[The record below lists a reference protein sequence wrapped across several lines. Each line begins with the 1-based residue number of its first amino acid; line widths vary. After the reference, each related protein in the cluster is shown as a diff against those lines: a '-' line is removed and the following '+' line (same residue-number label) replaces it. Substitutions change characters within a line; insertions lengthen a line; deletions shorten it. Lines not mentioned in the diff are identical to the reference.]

1 MMTEKTKIRIMLVDD
16 HVLIR
21 SGLTMLLQKHGAVE
35 VVGEAA
41 DGLEALRLYEQL
53 RPEILLLDLSLPR
66 MDGITCLKEIK
77 ERDPAAKVIIL
88 SMHEDEDYIRA
99 VIDAGASGYVP
110 KAAMDEELF
119 HAIDAVRRGH
129 FYLRPQEAHTLVNTL
144 KSRRETE
151 IDPFDPYVLL
161 SNREREVLR
170 LLVRGYTQSEIAQE
184 MVISAKTVDTY
195 KTRIMTKLNAEKKS
209 ELFNYALKYRL
220 ISER

>member
-1 MMTEKTKIRIMLVDD
+1 MTEKRKIRIMLVDD

-21 SGLTMLLQKHGAVE
+21 SGLTMLLQKHGSVE
-35 VVGEAA
+35 VIGEAA

-53 RPEILLLDLSLPR
+53 QPDILLLDLSLPR
-66 MDGITCLKEIK
+66 MDGITCLKEIR
-77 ERDPAAKVIIL
+77 ERDPAAKVIVL

-119 HAIDAVRRGH
+119 NAIDAVRKGH

-144 KSRRETE
+144 KSRQA
-151 IDPFDPYVLL
+151 DPLDPYVLL

-184 MVISAKTVDTY
+184 MTISAKTVDTY
-195 KTRIMTKLNAEKKS
+195 KTRIMVKLNAEKKS

-220 ISER
+220 ISDR